1 MNQDHLQE
9 PAHPLAGLSGTAGRV
24 VTPLNPDGFV
34 LVEGLLVRARP
45 AAGAVHVG
53 ADVRIQLANGQVIV
67 SGPADPAAIPDAGA
81 TRHSEPARTEQNADG
96 PGAGRRDTLRPGPA
110 RWLRRLRRN
119 RRPS

>member
-1 MNQDHLQE
+1 VNQDHLQE

-67 SGPADPAAIPDAGA
+67 SGLAAIPDAGA